1 MMNKE
6 ILGINLNEENQL
18 NLLDKFGN
26 FYNELPFEDNK
37 NDFCEYI
44 IKKTK

>member
-18 NLLDKFGN
+18 NLLDKFEN
-26 FYNELPFEDNK
+26 FYNKLPQR
-37 NDFCEYI
+37 
-44 IKKTK
+44 